1 MTKTL
6 RQLNISTW
14 DSHSGESHDSR
25 VRNAISHLSYI
36 FSTVQAQQWLSLGD
50 TNKTRSSAKSREKI
64 RVCDPTE
71 VVDIE
76 KLQICMLNNFLV

>member
-14 DSHSGESHDSR
+14 DNHSGESHDSR

-36 FSTVQAQQWLSLGD
+36 FSTVQARGCHLVTPTKPDHLQ
-50 TNKTRSSAKSREKI
+50 KAEKI
-64 RVCDPTE
+64 SECVIPL
-71 VVDIE
+71 
-76 KLQICMLNNFLV
+76 KS